1 MLDLDAHSLEQ
12 IAELLCENLVTSNQ
26 LPADLSDRVKDS
38 LLLRH
43 RHQHEK
49 HHKPGSGNRHGLPLI
64 RSLADIGRN
73 SSKSMFGTGS
83 ASNAGSTTNTMTV
96 ANHHHEMTPG
106 IGLAGSASG
115 HSLHLHASNVHA
127 SGGSLPADGGSSSS
141 DLQHRANQ
149 AFMRK
154 VPVGAEADNILVG
167 EVQFLERSIC
177 GFVRLQTACNL
188 GDLTEVPVPTRF
200 LFLLLGPPSKPN
212 RYHEVGRALA
222 TLMSD
227 EVFHDVAYKA
237 KNRQDLLAGVD
248 EFLDAV
254 TVLPPGAWDPS
265 IRIEPPQSLP
275 SQDFRKKPNEP
286 NGEVIVDEEM
296 EEQRLRQESGL
307 ERTGRWFG
315 GMMDDLRR
323 KQPFYLSDFTD
334 ALALQS
340 IASVVFLY
348 FACLAPIITFGG
360 LLADATG
367 NYIATMESLLTG
379 AICGIVYGLFSG
391 QPLTILGSTG
401 PVLVFETIMYSICAS
416 MGWYYLTV
424 RFWVGLWTGLILLYM
439 VAMDASAFVCYI
451 TRFTEESFATL
462 ISVIFIVKAFEKT
475 WEIRRQSPI
484 YSGPYDVIA
493 YAKRCN
499 TTDYEQGAYV
509 VRPLLNQSEVD
520 DCALSGDQ
528 TLPAPYTPDVFLF
541 SVGVFFCTYA
551 LVVIFKE
558 LKTAPFFPTRI
569 RQLFADFAVIIAIA
583 AMTFIDSRV
592 GLPTPKLLVPS
603 EFRPTRH
610 EDRGWLVPL
619 FHEQNPI
626 YLIPLAVFPAM
637 LATILIFMDQQITAV
652 IVNRKENKL
661 KKGCGY
667 HLDLF
672 ILSLLIIT
680 CSVLGLPWFVAATV
694 LSMTHVNSLRMES
707 ESAAPGEKPQFL
719 GVREQ
724 RVTHVTIFVLCGL
737 SIFFTR
743 WLQCIP
749 MPVLYGVFLY
759 MGTSSLHG
767 SQFFERMLLVFMPQ
781 KYQPDYMYL
790 RHVRTYKVHLFTL
803 VQLLCFILLWMI
815 KSNQRSSI
823 TFPLMLVVIIGVRK
837 LLEYFFSLAE
847 LKALDDVIPESTRRD
862 RESQKQDEE
871 EAAEQGGGLIQKA
884 SSGNVA
890 IALANGNIL
899 KIPVESFQSEHGE
912 ACNITE
918 QLAKSN
924 VWRSIDQKQ
933 RKPNKSKPTG
943 KPVTT

>member
-12 IAELLCENLVTSNQ
+12 IAELLCEHLVTSGQ
-26 LPADLSDRVKDS
+26 LAAELSERVKDA

-49 HHKPGSGNRHGLPLI
+49 HHKSGSGTRHGLPLI

-83 ASNAGSTTNTMTV
+83 SASTGGNS
-96 ANHHHEMTPG
+96 HEMTS
-106 IGLAGSASG
+106 LAGSASG
-115 HSLHLHASNVHA
+115 HSLHLHASNAHA
-127 SGGSLPADGGSSSS
+127 SGGSLPADSGSSSS
-141 DLQHRANQ
+141 DLLHRANQ

-227 EVFHDVAYKA
+227 DVFHDVAYKA

-265 IRIEPPQSLP
+265 IRIEPPQQLP
-275 SQDFRKKPNEP
+275 SQDFRKKPEP
-286 NGEVIVDEEM
+286 NGEVVVDEEL

-307 ERTGRWFG
+307 ERTGRLFG
-315 GMMDDLRR
+315 GLLDDLKR
-323 KQPFYLSDFTD
+323 KRGFYWSDFTD

-340 IASVVFLY
+340 VASVVFLY

-401 PVLVFETIMYSICAS
+401 PVLVFETIMYSICTS
-416 MGWYYLTV
+416 MDWYYLTV
-424 RFWVGLWTGLILLYM
+424 RFWIGLWTGLILLYM
-439 VAMDASAFVCYI
+439 VAVDASAFVCYI

-475 WEIRRQSPI
+475 WEIRRFSPI
-484 YSGPYDVIA
+484 YSGAYDISA

-509 VRPLLNQSEVD
+509 IRPLFNQSQVD
-520 DCALSGDQ
+520 DCVQAGDQ
-528 TLPAPYTPDVFLF
+528 TLAALHTPDVFLF
-541 SVGVFFCTYA
+541 SVGVFIGTYA
-551 LVVIFKE
+551 LVVLFKE
-558 LKTAPFFPTRI
+558 LKTATFFPTNI
-569 RQLFADFAVIIAIA
+569 RQLFADFAVILAIG
-583 AMTFIDSRV
+583 AMTLMDHMV
-592 GLPTPKLLVPS
+592 ALPTPKLLVPS
-603 EFRPTRH
+603 DFRPTRH

-619 FHEQNPI
+619 LHPKNPI
-626 YLIPLAVFPAM
+626 YLIPLAVFPAL

-672 ILSLLIIT
+672 ILALLIIT
-680 CSVLGLPWFVAATV
+680 CSLLGLPWFVAATV

-743 WLQCIP
+743 WLQFIP

-767 SQFFERMLLVFMPQ
+767 SQFFERILLVFMPQ

-803 VQLLCFILLWMI
+803 VQVLCFVMLWVI
-815 KSNQRSSI
+815 KSNQSTSI

-837 LLEYFFSLAE
+837 LLEYFFSTPE

-862 RESQKQDEE
+862 RETQKQDEE
-871 EAAEQGGGLIQKA
+871 EAAEQSGGLIQKA

-899 KIPVESFQSEHGE
+899 KIPVESFKSGE
-912 ACNITE
+912 GEQCNITE

-933 RKPNKSKPTG
+933 RKPNKG
-943 KPVTT
+943 KGPAKQSST